1 MILRVLFF
9 SSTAHGET
17 ALILP
22 ESFLFFLF
30 RMLEQQTFGLQL
42 FHYILV
48 KSSTILMAS
57 STETPTLPPPPL
69 GSVLW
74 SPDHCFL
81 VSSSAEDWKDECDEI
96 IIEIGFRA
104 NTNWIHSAVNGE
116 WSEKSKIRFIRSIEF
131 FSRNLNFAKH
141 CWRISL
147 VCDSFLDLC

>member
-1 MILRVLFF
+1 MKHFTEKSDFQEKLKESPLERENSQKRTNEKIPRNISLYSITCITIARVIFTDSVILRVLFF
-9 SSTAHGET
+9 SSTADGET

-81 VSSSAEDWKDECDEI
+81 VSSSAEDWKDE
-96 IIEIGFRA
+96 
-104 NTNWIHSAVNGE
+104 
-116 WSEKSKIRFIRSIEF
+116 
-131 FSRNLNFAKH
+131 
-141 CWRISL
+141 
-147 VCDSFLDLC
+147 